1 MEAKTPDTHKFQQDS
16 GMTLQ
21 QVYNFA
27 YKRYISLMQ
36 SLAKELG
43 EDGFLEALERA
54 SLQAAAHDTKEA
66 TKSIPRHDLAI
77 LTNWA
82 RIPDPYMVQRLTF
95 DVVEDTER
103 AFEIRV
109 TECIWA
115 KTFREADAADLG
127 YATECHRDFATC
139 QAFNP
144 KIKLIR
150 TKTLMQ
156 GDDCCNHRWVLED

>member
-1 MEAKTPDTHKFQQDS
+1 MEDKTPDTHKFQQAS
-16 GMTLQ
+16 GMTLE

-27 YKRYISLMQ
+27 FKGYISLMQ

-43 EDGFLEALERA
+43 EDGFLEVLERA
-54 SLQAAAHDTKEA
+54 SLQAAAHDVQEA
-66 TKSIPRHDLAI
+66 TRNIPRRDLAI
-77 LTNWA
+77 FTNWL
-82 RIPDPYMVQRLTF
+82 RFPDPDTVQRLTF

-103 AFEIRV
+103 VFEIRV

-115 KTFREADAADLG
+115 KTFREENAADIG
-127 YATECHRDFATC
+127 YATVCHRDLATC

-144 KIKLIR
+144 KIKLVR

-156 GDDCCNHRWVLED
+156 GDDCCDHRWVWEE